1 MRYPH
6 EQVRRYT
13 GACSKCTNSFQRF
26 EERRK
31 LPLAIAHAKG
41 AISASHQ
48 VALPVL
54 PRQCHVIRVCC
65 LDAKYGGK

>member
-6 EQVRRYT
+6 EQARRDT
-13 GACSKCTNSFQRF
+13 RACSKCTNSVQRF

-31 LPLAIAHAKG
+31 LPLAIARAKG
-41 AISASHQ
+41 AISASYQ

-54 PRQCHVIRVCC
+54 PGQ
-65 LDAKYGGK
+65 

>member
-6 EQVRRYT
+6 EQARRDT
-13 GACSKCTNSFQRF
+13 KPWRKCTNSFQRF

-31 LPLAIAHAKG
+31 LPLAIARAKG

-54 PRQCHVIRVCC
+54 PGQ
-65 LDAKYGGK
+65 

>member
-1 MRYPH
+1 MRYPL

-13 GACSKCTNSFQRF
+13 GGCCKCTNSFQRF

-31 LPLAIAHAKG
+31 LPLAIARAKG

-54 PRQCHVIRVCC
+54 PGQ
-65 LDAKYGGK
+65 